1 MNYFVATKYGVCIKM
16 RDIEEQYKLSTVFPN
31 GYKIFEADTL
41 NETFEG
47 MFQNIKCRDD
57 RNNLQLFEVV
67 DRDGNVVFAYFGTKD
82 ECNNIADFFKFGT
95 NHPTKINTKTVK
107 MQKDGSVATS
117 STTRKRMKDF
127 TNFIDEIIISKNVDM
142 ENQFMVIPEEYRV
155 EVKVNKSVKQK
166 LESVD
171 KDTTYLDDDIFSGL
185 FDLAS
190 QLKDKYSL
198 LMEQEEALKAV
209 IRTCDLETMDILH
222 NLELDFDKVNACQG
236 YKISEKIHEVR
247 QCRRR
252 AKDKLEVITEMKSVF
267 SLDSLSGLVA
277 LPEKLE
283 NRKYRN
289 RNNTGMF
296 DYEKIECDNLFVE
309 AMQD

>member
-41 NETFEG
+41 DETFEG
-47 MFQNIKCRDD
+47 MFQNIKCREH

-67 DRDGNVVFAYFGTKD
+67 DRDGNVVFVYFGTKD

-95 NHPTKINTKTVK
+95 NYPTKINTKTVK
-107 MQKDGSVATS
+107 MQKDASVATS
-117 STTRKRMKDF
+117 STTRKRMKEF
-127 TNFIDEIIISKNVDM
+127 PNFIEEIVSSKNVDI
-142 ENQFMVIPEEYRV
+142 ENQFIAIPELYKV
-155 EVKVNKSVKQK
+155 EVKVKKSAKEK
-166 LESVD
+166 IESVN
-171 KDTTYLDDDIFSGL
+171 KDTTYMDDDMFSSL

-252 AKDKLEVITEMKSVF
+252 AKDKLEVIAEMKSVF
-267 SLDSLSGLVA
+267 SLDSLMGLVG

-296 DYEKIECDNLFVE
+296 DYEKVENSNLFVE
-309 AMQD
+309 VMQD

>member
-41 NETFEG
+41 DETFEG
-47 MFQNIKCRDD
+47 MFQNIKCREH

-67 DRDGNVVFAYFGTKD
+67 DRDGNVVFVYFGTKD
-82 ECNNIADFFKFGT
+82 ECNNNADFFKFGT
-95 NHPTKINTKTVK
+95 NYPTKINTKTVK
-107 MQKDGSVATS
+107 MQKDASVATS
-117 STTRKRMKDF
+117 STTRKRMKEF
-127 TNFIDEIIISKNVDM
+127 PNFIEEIVSSKNVDI
-142 ENQFMVIPEEYRV
+142 ENQFIAIPELYKV
-155 EVKVNKSVKQK
+155 EVKVKKSAKEK
-166 LESVD
+166 IESVN
-171 KDTTYLDDDIFSGL
+171 KDTTYMDDDMFSSL

-296 DYEKIECDNLFVE
+296 DYEKVENSNLFVE
-309 AMQD
+309 VMQD

>member
-1 MNYFVATKYGVCIKM
+1 MAKKM
-16 RDIEEQYKLSTVFPN
+16 Q
-31 GYKIFEADTL
+31 TL
-41 NETFEG
+41 N
-47 MFQNIKCRDD
+47 
-57 RNNLQLFEVV
+57 
-67 DRDGNVVFAYFGTKD
+67 A
-82 ECNNIADFFKFGT
+82 
-95 NHPTKINTKTVK
+95 
-107 MQKDGSVATS
+107 SVATS

-142 ENQFMVIPEEYRV
+142 ENQFMVIPDEYKV
-155 EVKVNKSVKQK
+155 EVKVKKSVKQK
-166 LESVD
+166 VESVD

-252 AKDKLEVITEMKSVF
+252 AKDKLEVIAEMKSVF

>member
-1 MNYFVATKYGVCIKM
+1 MNYFVANRYGVCIKM
-16 RDIEEQYKLSTVFPN
+16 RNIEEQYKLSTVFPN

-41 NETFEG
+41 DEIFEG
-47 MFQNIKCRDD
+47 MFQNIKCREH

-67 DRDGNVVFAYFGTKD
+67 DRDGNVIFAYFGTKD

-95 NHPTKINTKTVK
+95 NYPTKINTKTVK
-107 MQKDGSVATS
+107 MQKDASVATS
-117 STTRKRMKDF
+117 STTRKRMKEF
-127 TNFIDEIIISKNVDM
+127 PNFIEEIVSSKNVDI
-142 ENQFMVIPEEYRV
+142 ENQFIAIPEQYKV
-155 EVKVNKSVKQK
+155 EVKVKKSAKEK
-166 LESVD
+166 IESVN
-171 KDTTYLDDDIFSGL
+171 KDTTYMDDDMFSSL

-252 AKDKLEVITEMKSVF
+252 AKDKLEVIAEMKSVF
-267 SLDSLSGLVA
+267 NLDSLMGLVG

-296 DYEKIECDNLFVE
+296 DYEKVENSNLFVE
-309 AMQD
+309 VMQD

>member
-1 MNYFVATKYGVCIKM
+1 MNYFVAVKYGVCVRM
-16 RDIEEQYKLSTVFPN
+16 RDIEEQYKLSIIFPS
-31 GYKIFEADTL
+31 GYKIFEAD
-41 NETFEG
+41 NIDEVFENI
-47 MFQNIKCRDD
+47 FQYMKCREH
-57 RNNLQLFEVV
+57 NTNLHIFEVV
-67 DRDGNVVFAYFGTKD
+67 DRDGELVFAYFGKKD
-82 ECNNIADFFKFGT
+82 ECSNIFDFFKFGVNQT
-95 NHPTKINTKTVK
+95 TKINTKMVK
-107 MQKDGSVATS
+107 MQKDASVATS
-117 STTRKRMKDF
+117 STTRKRMKEF
-127 TNFIDEIIISKNVDM
+127 PNFIEEIIFSKNVDM
-142 ENQFMVIPEEYRV
+142 ENQFIAIPEQYKV
-155 EVKVNKSVKQK
+155 EVKVKKSAKEK
-166 LESVD
+166 IESVN
-171 KDTTYLDDDIFSGL
+171 KDTTYMDDDMFSSL

-252 AKDKLEVITEMKSVF
+252 AKDKLEVIAEMKSVF

-277 LPEKLE
+277 FPEKLE

-296 DYEKIECDNLFVE
+296 DYEKIEGSNLFVDI
-309 AMQD
+309 MQE